1 MKTALLKAPVVHQ
14 PDMDKAFHVSTDASQ
29 HGVGAV
35 LYQVVNGEKK
45 YVLFMSKA
53 LKKGQRNYSAT
64 KRELLAIVYTLK
76 RWEPFLAGTK
86 FSVETDHKALS
97 FLHNMKSHMVRDWA
111 RYLSTFDFTV
121 SHIPGVDNILPHYL
135 SHLDGLINEHTH
147 NKEPREAVIA
157 ETAHTERAQTTR
169 AHQEETS
176 NGESE
181 EDMEL
186 ESDNNLEMYLQ
197 GTERE
202 FVELVLEAE
211 WIKSGEI
218 REKMVTD
225 AHNMLHQG
233 PMGTFRKLL
242 HDGYF
247 WSDMKRDCRRA
258 SQKCKQCLCHNV
270 GKQGFL
276 PLRAGTTLLPLEK
289 VHRDLAGPFLTSE
302 GCKYI
307 LVLIDAATRF
317 CWLQAMS
324 EITAA
329 GVAREMLHI
338 FSEFGW
344 PSTLV
349 MDGGSNMSKA
359 AVMNILALVGAEA
372 RVTIPGAHEQNS
384 AVERTIQEV
393 RQAIKKKCDK
403 HPKEWKS
410 FLPVI
415 QMEINERVSK
425 RTKSSPFSLMFA
437 RRRGVFPGDGKENQE
452 VLKRRNTDMLE
463 IVYPEVAATAKRN
476 SKRACKEASSRRTL
490 TDNVFRPGDLV
501 MHEQI
506 TRSKSQMRYNGP
518 FRVRSFDP
526 TVRVYVLENLD
537 GTNIRGGATPHDRL
551 KSF

>member
-1 MKTALLKAPVVHQ
+1 MCFDSFSFNKIDETNLLQEVHW
-14 PDMDKAFHVSTDASQ
+14 F
-29 HGVGAV
+29 
-35 LYQVVNGEKK
+35 Y
-45 YVLFMSKA
+45 
-53 LKKGQRNYSAT
+53 
-64 KRELLAIVYTLK
+64 
-76 RWEPFLAGTK
+76 
-86 FSVETDHKALS
+86 
-97 FLHNMKSHMVRDWA
+97 
-111 RYLSTFDFTV
+111 
-121 SHIPGVDNILPHYL
+121 
-135 SHLDGLINEHTH
+135 SHLT
-147 NKEPREAVIA
+147 VIA

-176 NGESE
+176 NEESE
-181 EDMEL
+181 EDTEL
-186 ESDNNLEMYLQ
+186 ESDDNLEMYLR

-211 WIKSGEI
+211 WIESREI

-225 AHNMLHQG
+225 AHNTLHQG

-242 HDGYF
+242 CDGYF

-258 SQKCKQCLCHNV
+258 SQKCKQCLRHNV

-289 VHRDLAGPFLTSE
+289 VHGDLAGPFLTSK

-329 GVAREMLHI
+329 GVAREMLHV

-349 MDGGSNMSKA
+349 TDGGSNMSKA
-359 AVMNILALVGAEA
+359 AVTNILALVGAEA

-384 AVERTIQEV
+384 AAERTIQEV
-393 RQAIKKKCDK
+393 RQAIKKKCNK

-425 RTKSSPFSLMFA
+425 RTKLSPFSLMFT

-452 VLKRRNTDMLE
+452 VLERRNADMLE

-476 SKRACKEASSRRTL
+476 SKRVCKEANSRRTL

-518 FRVRSFDP
+518 F
-526 TVRVYVLENLD
+526 
-537 GTNIRGGATPHDRL
+537 
-551 KSF
+551 